1 MGVIVNL
8 SFLRSR
14 LTSRDWTTQEI
25 AEFYRVESALV
36 QAGLSIAT
44 DRGLSDEGDP
54 WFVFCR
60 QDTQEV
66 IAHFARINNQY
77 VIVSSAFSG
86 IARGTDFRAL
96 VNELLDS
103 NPLVLPVKR
112 QPGQKILL
120 HPASLLVA
128 LVAAAYVMAGDKASA
143 ALESGS
149 DGGEK
154 PSWISSLLR
163 QELAFLSVVTIAVS
177 WLENQADG
185 TIVDFIKNALGPQH
199 DETLGGHAGTSPVGQ
214 DGTSIEQ
221 IAGIMLDSGSAT
233 HNSTDKQ
240 PIAIP
245 VDGEDVAVPPVQ
257 SSIIASANLG
267 VRPSTAD
274 HDQSGSNDQS
284 GHSDFALS
292 LGLDGPAHLG
302 RTGVDGLANL
312 PEWPV
317 SEPDTAPVPATNV
330 APQPATTN
338 SIAATDA
345 FHLVASQLPLSQ
357 LIVLSTDPSTLDSAI
372 HQAISQVGITDT
384 QLHSSDEVAIS
395 SDAAATTHSSSTAD
409 TNVVVSQS
417 VTSPSPTQQNA
428 PSTVSS
434 SPVVTETAAVQYIEN
449 FLQHTPNYEVIE
461 VGKVLVFMDTNL
473 ADTKSPDFGVLSLE
487 MSDGSTVSIV
497 GIITHP
503 QTVAA

>member
-66 IAHFARINNQY
+66 IAHFARINSQY

-86 IARGTDFRAL
+86 IARGADFRAL

-103 NPLVLPVKR
+103 NPLMLPVKR

-143 ALESGS
+143 GVESGS
-149 DGGEK
+149 DGSEK
-154 PSWISSLLR
+154 QSWISSLLR
-163 QELAFLSVVTIAVS
+163 QELAFLSAVTIAVS

-185 TIVDFIKNALGPQH
+185 TIVDFIKNALGSQH
-199 DETLGGHAGTSPVGQ
+199 DETLSGHASAPPVGQ

-221 IAGIMLDSGSAT
+221 IAGIMLDSGGAT
-233 HNSTDKQ
+233 HDSTEKQ

-245 VDGEDVAVPPVQ
+245 ANGEDVAVPPVQ
-257 SSIIASANLG
+257 SSIVASANLG
-267 VRPSTAD
+267 VRPSPRD
-274 HDQSGSNDQS
+274 HDQPASNDQS
-284 GHSDFALS
+284 GHSDFILN
-292 LGLDGPAHLG
+292 LDGPAHLG
-302 RTGVDGLANL
+302 RTGADGLANL

-317 SEPDTAPVPATNV
+317 SEPDTAPATNV
-330 APQPATTN
+330 ASQPATTN

-357 LIVLSTDPSTLDSAI
+357 LIVLSTDPSTVDSAI
-372 HQAISQVGITDT
+372 HQAISQVGIADT

-395 SDAAATTHSSSTAD
+395 GGTAATTHPTSTAD
-409 TNVVVSQS
+409 TSVAVSQS
-417 VTSPSPTQQNA
+417 ATSPPLTQSNSPSGVNL
-428 PSTVSS
+428 
-434 SPVVTETAAVQYIEN
+434 SPVVTETVAVQYIEN

-473 ADTKSPDFGVLSLE
+473 ADTKSSDFGVLSLE
-487 MSDGSTVSIV
+487 MGDGSTVSIV